1 MEFSETASL
10 DILGAEDP
18 HRVAKNFGNNL
29 NPKLWQHFQNK
40 KYFFLTK
47 YFLF

>member
-10 DILGAEDP
+10 DILGSEGP

-29 NPKLWQHFQNK
+29 NPKFWQHFQNK
-40 KYFFLTK
+40 KIFVSKKF
-47 YFLF
+47 